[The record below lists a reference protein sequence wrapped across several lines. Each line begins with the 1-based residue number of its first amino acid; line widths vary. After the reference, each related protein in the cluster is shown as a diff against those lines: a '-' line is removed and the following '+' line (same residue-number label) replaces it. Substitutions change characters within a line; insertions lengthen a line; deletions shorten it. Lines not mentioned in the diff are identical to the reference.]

1 MTWEWVSLR
10 SDQKIIRLELHG
22 ISCTGRV
29 WGTGPQGLQRVLTG
43 AVALSYYE
51 FFCDTRQRTFSKI
64 LALVDYEEEGYPP
77 ALWEPQRG
85 EVPVCLLRH
94 HFCEERVRT
103 ESLSAAEPWS
113 N

>member
-1 MTWEWVSLR
+1 MGVVSLR
-10 SDQKIIRLELHG
+10 SDQKIIRLGARRIGSSE
-22 ISCTGRV
+22 RV
-29 WGTGPQGLQRVLTG
+29 WAPVHKCLQRVLTG

-64 LALVDYEEEGYPP
+64 LALVDYEEEGYLP
-77 ALWEPQRG
+77 ALWEPQLG

-103 ESLSAAEPWS
+103 ESAALALPLSG
-113 N
+113 